1 MILIQKRTT
10 SNKIL
15 GTSKFRVIRVLLA
28 KKSLGFSN
36 LFVLFVKFV
45 FKKCFFRCIL
55 LSDCLFVV
63 FLQIIFQTIT
73 QNKMIFQRG
82 FSPTRSKNT
91 HFMKKHILLVSVLTA
106 SVILGSCTSNMRRD
120 VKRLS
125 HKTEKCFSLISDN
138 FLEENNTE
146 EFNKCYEQLEVLM
159 NKYDKKYSNPQQ
171 SAEFSKL
178 FIEEIRKSDLSDGV
192 KEIFEQT
199 YSLSN

>member
-1 MILIQKRTT
+1 
-10 SNKIL
+10 
-15 GTSKFRVIRVLLA
+15 
-28 KKSLGFSN
+28 
-36 LFVLFVKFV
+36 
-45 FKKCFFRCIL
+45 
-55 LSDCLFVV
+55 
-63 FLQIIFQTIT
+63 
-73 QNKMIFQRG
+73 
-82 FSPTRSKNT
+82 
-91 HFMKKHILLVSVLTA
+91 MKKHILLVSVLTA

-178 FIEEIRKSDLSDGV
+178 FIEEIRKSELSDGV